1 VEKII
6 IVSMIIIFGVSAV
19 RAEKSMYGNENRFLF
34 SSPEF
39 AAAGE
44 AKNALCSDPI
54 PANNPASVILS
65 EKTNFFAGYTGF
77 YDNSFWTA
85 TTYATMKIDSQTV
98 VSAFVGYLNIPD
110 IDSVE
115 QITAF
120 DGADPTYK
128 ISHISSSELSI
139 NVNYARKLFDF
150 ERWNLSVGGS
160 INVMRRRLVKW
171 TGYGIGADLGVLFS
185 TNRGNFVSLQIDNV
199 TTQYT
204 HWSKDFH
211 ENVLPQAF
219 LAYGFSKNIN
229 ENLKIELIYRSP
241 DLFGNSGVVSNTLGK
256 ESVFG
261 DEIKSSSVR
270 QNPQNLFTSA
280 GYGAD
285 FTIKKIVSL
294 RLGLTDSHKLTFG
307 GGVYLFERANIDF
320 AYIYSS
326 ALDGTYSV
334 SLKFGL

>member
-1 VEKII
+1 MKKIIVITII
-6 IVSMIIIFGVSAV
+6 IVFGVSV
-19 RAEKSMYGNENRFLF
+19 IRAEKSIYGNENRFLF

-39 AAAGE
+39 AATGE

-65 EKTNFFAGYTGF
+65 EKTSFFAGYTGF
-77 YDNSFWTA
+77 YENSFWTA
-85 TTYATMKIDSQTV
+85 TTYAAMKIDSQNV
-98 VSAFVGYLNIPD
+98 VSAFVGYLYIPD

-115 QITAF
+115 QIFAF
-120 DGADPTYK
+120 EGAEPDYK
-128 ISHISSSELSI
+128 ILQVSGSELSVNI
-139 NVNYARKLFDF
+139 NYARKLFVF
-150 ERWNLSVGGS
+150 ERWNLSIGGS

-171 TGYGIGADLGVLFS
+171 TGYGIGADLGFLFS
-185 TNRGNFVSLQIDNV
+185 TNRGNSVSFQIDNL

-204 HWSKDFH
+204 HWSKDYQ

-219 LAYGFSKNIN
+219 LAYGFSKKIN
-229 ENLKIELIYRSP
+229 ENLKIELLYRSP

-256 ESVFG
+256 ESGFG
-261 DEIKSSSVR
+261 DEIKSGSIR
-270 QNPQNLFTSA
+270 QNPQNLFTAA
-280 GYGAD
+280 GYGTD
-285 FTIKKIVSL
+285 FTIKKIVSI